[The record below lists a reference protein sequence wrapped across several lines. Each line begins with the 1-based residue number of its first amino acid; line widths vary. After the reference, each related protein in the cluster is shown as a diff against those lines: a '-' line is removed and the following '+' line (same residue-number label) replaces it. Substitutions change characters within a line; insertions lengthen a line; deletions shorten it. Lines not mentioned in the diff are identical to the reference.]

1 MKITLRGTACVATYA
16 AAATLL
22 VTVPASASA
31 DSAARSEI
39 GVRVAGGEHD
49 VDSGEQFVLRGRFTS
64 LDQPVAGSPVRVQ
77 TYRDGAWEAVRGA
90 VVTTDAD
97 GRYRVRVILVQD
109 GDRDL
114 RVVANPAGDDIRTAR
129 AYTVV
134 RVWR

>member
-1 MKITLRGTACVATYA
+1 MKITPRGVACLATYA

-22 VTVPASASA
+22 VTVPAAAA

-49 VDSGEQFVLRGRFTS
+49 VDSGEQFALRGRMTS
-64 LDQPVAGSPVRVQ
+64 LGEPVAGAPVRVQ
-77 TYRDGAWEAVRGA
+77 TYRDGAWEPVRGA
-90 VVTTDAD
+90 VVTTDAE

-114 RVVANPAGDDIRTAR
+114 RVVANPPGDDIRTAR